1 MGGKQ
6 VGNLL
11 LSWIMIFPPLFQT
24 SFYCILN
31 STMRDECH
39 YHMKAFSKW
48 QILINANRKQCDNSF
63 KLGKST
69 EATWQLVRCPLCAES
84 DQIPQCTTTASTY
97 EIKLKPN
104 NLDVICDSFAWRQ
117 STRAETFSSQLPS
130 LYCLASVGPEPPT
143 PPSDQHHVT
152 AKAENVPSYPMC
164 CQFEWQDGDR
174 LSHVCSFK
182 QIT

>member
-1 MGGKQ
+1 MGENKSEICRWAGSRS
-6 VGNLL
+6 LL
-11 LSWIMIFPPLFQT
+11 LSFKHHFIVFWTWQWGMNVTTTWRHFQNDKYWLMLT
-24 SFYCILN
+24 
-31 STMRDECH
+31 
-39 YHMKAFSKW
+39 A
-48 QILINANRKQCDNSF
+48 KQCDNSF

-84 DQIPQCTTTASTY
+84 DQIPQCTTAASTY